1 VSVVSQS
8 VGEPQAGAAAWT
20 QQPRRKT
27 RRWGTIVAGAVFAAL
42 VLGALIAPFFLADP
56 TLQTLGAAM
65 KAPSLHG
72 GHLLGTDSLGEDELS
87 RLMTGLRTTL
97 EVAFVSVVIGGTF
110 GTLVGT
116 ISGYVSGVVD
126 EIVMRLADV
135 QLSIPAVLLAITL
148 VSALH
153 PSVHTVI
160 LVLSLYIWVVFG
172 RVARAQVLAIRNTD
186 LIAASRAIGASTP
199 RIIVRHVLPNIA
211 GPIVALATVQ
221 FANLAIIEAALGY
234 LGIGVPPPTPTI
246 GGMIAEGQGYLTTGQ
261 WWLTLNPGVVLVLV
275 VVCVN
280 YLGDAV
286 RDRFDPRTR
295 RAPN

>member
-1 VSVVSQS
+1 MSTVPQS
-8 VGEPQAGAAAWT
+8 VASTTPDVVWSRG
-20 QQPRRKT
+20 RRFGSG
-27 RRWGTIVAGAVFAAL
+27 RVGVYVVGGVLAAL
-42 VLGALIAPFFLADP
+42 VLSAIVAPMFLVDP

-65 KAPSLHG
+65 KPPSFRG

-87 RLMTGLRTTL
+87 RLATGLRTTL

-116 ISGYVSGVVD
+116 ISGYASGLAD
-126 EIVMRLADV
+126 EVVMRLADV

-153 PSVHTVI
+153 PSLHTVI
-160 LVLSLYIWVVFG
+160 LVLSLYIWVVFA

-199 RIIVRHVLPNIA
+199 RIVLRHVLPNIS
-211 GPIVALATVQ
+211 GPIIALATVQ

-246 GGMIAEGQGYLTTGQ
+246 GGMIADGQGYLTTGQ
-261 WWLTLNPGVVLVLV
+261 WWLTANPGVVLVLL

-286 RDRFDPRTR
+286 RDRFDPRAR
-295 RAPN
+295 RVTN

>member
-1 VSVVSQS
+1 VSALTPATAPV
-8 VGEPQAGAAAWT
+8 AAAAWSR
-20 QQPRRKT
+20 PRLGS
-27 RRWGTIVAGAVFAAL
+27 RRWGMMLAGGVFAVLVFGAL
-42 VLGALIAPFFLADP
+42 VAPTFLVDP

-65 KAPSLHG
+65 KPPSFHG

-87 RLMTGLRTTL
+87 RLATGLRTTL
-97 EVAFVSVVIGGTF
+97 EVAFVSVTIGGTF

-116 ISGYVSGVVD
+116 LSGYVSGVVD

-153 PSVHTVI
+153 PSLHTVI
-160 LVLSLYIWVVFG
+160 LVLSLYIWVVFA

-186 LIAASRAIGASTP
+186 LIGASRALGASTP
-199 RIIVRHVLPNIA
+199 RIIVRHVLPNIS

-246 GGMIAEGQGYLTTGQ
+246 GGMIADGQGYLTTGQ
-261 WWLTLNPGVVLVLV
+261 WWLTLNPGLVLVLLV
-275 VVCVN
+275 ACVN
-280 YLGDAV
+280 YFGDAI

-295 RAPN
+295 HVPR